1 MAQMRIFFG
10 NRTATG
16 GGTITGSV
24 AATETGSD
32 TASLAGRVVISGTLA
47 ATETGADIAAIAGQ
61 VPISGSA
68 PITET
73 TADTAAITG
82 QVIISGA
89 MAATESG
96 SDTAAIYATQ
106 PSITGSLSATES
118 GSDTATV
125 TGKVVVSGS
134 LTATESG
141 SDTAAIYTARPPIT
155 GSLTATE
162 SGSDT
167 AYITNITAIP
177 SLPDAGGGGGGGSW
191 RTKWKHKKEL
201 RDLIDK
207 ALSLPPEELEEVVE
221 KELQP
226 EPIAKLLIRGKISS
240 NLEEVKEEVVED
252 FRSVLKELEQKL
264 QTLSKSRE
272 EASWQE
278 TLKQIEEEEEEE
290 VVVKHLLDYNTAVLI
305 NNNVWEL
312 LCRFILTSALHA
324 D

>member
-1 MAQMRIFFG
+1 MAQLRIFFG

-32 TASLAGRVVISGTLA
+32 TASLAGQVVISGTLA
-47 ATETGADIAAIAGQ
+47 ATETGADTAAIAGQ
-61 VPISGSA
+61 VPISGST

-96 SDTAAIYATQ
+96 SDTAAIYA
-106 PSITGSLSATES
+106 
-118 GSDTATV
+118 
-125 TGKVVVSGS
+125 
-134 LTATESG
+134 
-141 SDTAAIYTARPPIT
+141 ARPPIT

-226 EPIAKLLIRGKISS
+226 EPIAKLLVRGKISS

-272 EASWQE
+272 EVSWQE

-290 VVVKHLLDYNTAVLI
+290 VVVKHLLDYNTAVLV

>member
-1 MAQMRIFFG
+1 MAQLRIFFG

-32 TASLAGRVVISGTLA
+32 TASLAGQVVISGTLA
-47 ATETGADIAAIAGQ
+47 ATETGADTAAIAGQ
-61 VPISGSA
+61 VSISGST

-96 SDTAAIYATQ
+96 SDTAAIYA
-106 PSITGSLSATES
+106 
-118 GSDTATV
+118 
-125 TGKVVVSGS
+125 
-134 LTATESG
+134 
-141 SDTAAIYTARPPIT
+141 ARPPIT

-177 SLPDAGGGGGGGSW
+177 SLPDTGGGGGGGSW

-226 EPIAKLLIRGKISS
+226 EPIAKLLVRGKISS

-272 EASWQE
+272 EVSWQE

>member
-1 MAQMRIFFG
+1 MAQLRIFFG

-16 GGTITGSV
+16 SGTITGSV

-32 TASLAGRVVISGTLA
+32 TASLAGQVVISGTLA
-47 ATETGADIAAIAGQ
+47 ATETGADTAAIAGQ

-106 PSITGSLSATES
+106 PPIT
-118 GSDTATV
+118 
-125 TGKVVVSGS
+125 GS

-141 SDTAAIYTARPPIT
+141 SDTATVAGKVVVS

-177 SLPDAGGGGGGGSW
+177 SLPDTGGGGGGGSW

-226 EPIAKLLIRGKISS
+226 EPIAKLLVRGKISS
-240 NLEEVKEEVVED
+240 NLEEVKEEVIED

-272 EASWQE
+272 EVSWQE

>member
-1 MAQMRIFFG
+1 MAQLRIFFG

-32 TASLAGRVVISGTLA
+32 TASLAGQVVISGTLA
-47 ATETGADIAAIAGQ
+47 AAETGADTAAITGQ
-61 VPISGSA
+61 VSISGST

-106 PSITGSLSATES
+106 PPIT
-118 GSDTATV
+118 
-125 TGKVVVSGS
+125 GS

-141 SDTAAIYTARPPIT
+141 SDTATVAGKVVVS

-177 SLPDAGGGGGGGSW
+177 SLPDTGGGGGGGSW

-226 EPIAKLLIRGKISS
+226 EPIAKLLVRGKISS

-272 EASWQE
+272 EVSWQE

>member
-1 MAQMRIFFG
+1 MAQLRIFFG

-32 TASLAGRVVISGTLA
+32 TASLAGQVVISGTLA
-47 ATETGADIAAIAGQ
+47 ATETGADTAAIAGQ
-61 VPISGSA
+61 VSISGST

-96 SDTAAIYATQ
+96 SDTAAIYA
-106 PSITGSLSATES
+106 
-118 GSDTATV
+118 
-125 TGKVVVSGS
+125 
-134 LTATESG
+134 
-141 SDTAAIYTARPPIT
+141 ARPPIT

-177 SLPDAGGGGGGGSW
+177 SLPDTGGGGGGGSW

-226 EPIAKLLIRGKISS
+226 EPIAKLLVRGKISS

-264 QTLSKSRE
+264 QALSRSRE
-272 EASWQE
+272 ETSWQE
-278 TLKQIEEEEEEE
+278 TLKRIEEEEEEE

-312 LCRFILTSALHA
+312 LCRYILTSALHA

>member
-1 MAQMRIFFG
+1 MAQLRIFFG

-32 TASLAGRVVISGTLA
+32 TASLAGQVVISGTLA
-47 ATETGADIAAIAGQ
+47 ATETGADTAAIAGQ
-61 VPISGSA
+61 VSISGST

-96 SDTAAIYATQ
+96 SDTAAIYA
-106 PSITGSLSATES
+106 
-118 GSDTATV
+118 
-125 TGKVVVSGS
+125 
-134 LTATESG
+134 
-141 SDTAAIYTARPPIT
+141 ARPPIT

-177 SLPDAGGGGGGGSW
+177 SLPDTGGGGGGGSW

-226 EPIAKLLIRGKISS
+226 EPIAKLLVRGKISS

-264 QTLSKSRE
+264 QTLSRSRE
-272 EASWQE
+272 ETSWQE
-278 TLKQIEEEEEEE
+278 TLKRIEEEEEEE

-312 LCRFILTSALHA
+312 LCRYILTSALHA

>member
-1 MAQMRIFFG
+1 MAQLRIFFG

-32 TASLAGRVVISGTLA
+32 TASLAGQVVISGTLA
-47 ATETGADIAAIAGQ
+47 ATETGADTAAIAGQ
-61 VPISGSA
+61 VSISGST

-96 SDTAAIYATQ
+96 SDTAAIYA
-106 PSITGSLSATES
+106 
-118 GSDTATV
+118 
-125 TGKVVVSGS
+125 
-134 LTATESG
+134 
-141 SDTAAIYTARPPIT
+141 ARPPIT

-177 SLPDAGGGGGGGSW
+177 SLPDTGGGGGGGSW

-226 EPIAKLLIRGKISS
+226 EPIAKLLVRGKISS

-272 EASWQE
+272 EVSWQE
-278 TLKQIEEEEEEE
+278 TLKQIEEEEEE